1 MNAKNVRGN
10 YSKFLLSGTRRRA
23 GLCLPCALHC
33 HPLRP
38 VSCAC
43 VLCFMQLCIAAGAPG
58 LFRLPRARQPNQ
70 RRRTALDTNSA
81 KHCRRLDPTRTP
93 TTHTVAPP
101 VVQPLS
107 PARSWTTQAVRSQTE
122 SQYSSSNSNS
132 GLLSRIS
139 TGLNFY
145 QPS

>member
-1 MNAKNVRGN
+1 MRKM
-10 YSKFLLSGTRRRA
+10 SGEIILHFFCLELGAALDFEST
-23 GLCLPCALHC
+23 LCTA
-33 HPLRP
+33 LRP
-38 VSCAC
+38 TASSQLCI
-43 VLCFMQLCIAAGAPG
+43 VLCFMQLCIAAGALG
-58 LFRLPRARQPNQ
+58 LFRLPRARQPNP
-70 RRRTALDTNSA
+70 RRRTALDTNST

-93 TTHTVAPP
+93 TTHRVAPP
-101 VVQPLS
+101 VVQPLG